1 VLNGFD
7 PQSWLAYVIA
17 KLPDHP
23 AKRIDKLR
31 VLASASLLR
40 RRTGRSVAYAACR
53 PEMQVVNAP
62 CRMVGDT
69 RGHIG
74 KPCLPVDIAQS

>member
-1 VLNGFD
+1 
-7 PQSWLAYVIA
+7 
-17 KLPDHP
+17 
-23 AKRIDKLR
+23 
-31 VLASASLLR
+31 
-40 RRTGRSVAYAACR
+40 VAYAACR